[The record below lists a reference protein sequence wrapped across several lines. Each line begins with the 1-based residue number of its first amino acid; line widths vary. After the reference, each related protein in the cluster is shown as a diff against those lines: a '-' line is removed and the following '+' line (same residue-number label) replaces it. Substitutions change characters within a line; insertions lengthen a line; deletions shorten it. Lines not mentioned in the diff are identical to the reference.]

1 MKKLRSSK
9 GETLTETLV
18 AVLITALSAL
28 LLATLTGT
36 AVSLSQKADTAAEA
50 LYGQISQAE
59 EAGGDPRA
67 GTVTVNGET
76 VQVYF
81 YGAGDGP
88 VSYRA
93 KGGGA

>member
-36 AVSLSQKADTAAEA
+36 AVRLSQKADGAARA

-59 EAGGDPRA
+59 AGGEARP
-67 GTVTVNGET
+67 GSVTVNGET
-76 VQVYF
+76 VPVWF
-81 YGAGDGP
+81 YGAGDGLT
-88 VSYRA
+88 SYRA